1 MESIQLPVLRCRANC
16 TRCGLPTEFPIFES
30 GPGGDFA
37 TYLGEKTGSLYCVS
51 LGKINY
57 AGKSIESLLAPAIE
71 REGSR
76 DALRQLPEDVKC
88 KICGNV
94 FSAQSMP
101 IDREDV
107 ASAYVL

>member
-1 MESIQLPVLRCRANC
+1 MQSTEIPVLRCHANC
-16 TRCGLPTEFPIFES
+16 TRCGHPTEFPLFES

-51 LGKINY
+51 LGQIHY

-76 DALRQLPEDVKC
+76 DALRQLPENVKC
-88 KICGNV
+88 KICDNV
-94 FSAQSMP
+94 FSARSMP
-101 IDREDV
+101 IDREEIAD
-107 ASAYVL
+107 AYVL